1 MVASLDKLTSKLKS
15 NTLLDIGGE
24 KKHANGE
31 TMVDTT
37 PENKSQYQRP
47 PTNSRQSI
55 QKRFIAEVTQEV
67 LIVSDEGCF
76 ISRTD
81 QTTGVTF
88 LHKLNDIKEV
98 LEVQTSQLLNMVPS
112 PQMGVIKPGQ
122 SATGTPT

>member
-15 NTLLDIGGE
+15 NTLVELAGE
-24 KKHANGE
+24 KKERVGE

-37 PENKSQYQRP
+37 PENKSNYIRP
-47 PTNSRQSI
+47 PTNSRQTI

-67 LIVSDEGCF
+67 LIVSDEGCY

-98 LEVQTSQLLNMVPS
+98 LEVQTSQLINMVTS
-112 PQMGVIKPGQ
+112 PQTGVIK
-122 SATGTPT
+122 TG